1 MAYRVHLRTA
11 NSRPPLTPEQKM
23 MASISLSEP
32 FMTQTASPTAD
43 RIPDP
48 GSPYHTAE
56 VLAWVESAQQGDQAA
71 FSSLVQ
77 LFSRDVYGKAFSIL
91 KNHQDAD
98 DVVQETFIRVF
109 RALPGFRFESSF
121 RTWLIT
127 IATRQALNYR
137 ERVTKDHD
145 NLDGPEGTTLEH
157 PALRVEE
164 TQVASVLDLEARRL
178 LREAL
183 PNLPRRQKEALTL
196 KLQHDWKYEQ
206 IAQAMG
212 TSVGSVKAHIF
223 HAIQNLTR
231 QVKGGRR

>member
-1 MAYRVHLRTA
+1 
-11 NSRPPLTPEQKM
+11 M
-23 MASISLSEP
+23 MASATLSEP
-32 FMTQTASPTAD
+32 LMMQTAPPTAD
-43 RIPDP
+43 RIPNP
-48 GSPYHTAE
+48 GSPYHTPE
-56 VLAWVESAQQGDQAA
+56 VLAWVEAAQQGDQSA
-71 FSSLVQ
+71 FGALVN

-98 DVVQETFIRVF
+98 DVVQETFIRVY
-109 RALPGFRFESSF
+109 RALPGFRFEASF

-137 ERVTKDHD
+137 ERVIKEHES
-145 NLDGPEGTTLEH
+145 LEGPEGTFEH

-164 TQVASVLDLEARRL
+164 TQISALLDLEARRL
-178 LREAL
+178 LQEAL

-223 HAIQNLTR
+223 HAIRNLTR
-231 QVKGGRR
+231 QVKGGRP

>member
-1 MAYRVHLRTA
+1 
-11 NSRPPLTPEQKM
+11 M
-23 MASISLSEP
+23 MATAFLSEP
-32 FMTQTASPTAD
+32 LMTETAYPTAD

-48 GSPYHTAE
+48 SSPYHTPE
-56 VLAWVESAQQGDQAA
+56 VLAWVEKAQQGDQSA
-71 FSSLVQ
+71 FGSLVR
-77 LFSRDVYGKAFSIL
+77 LFSRDVYGKALSIL

-98 DVVQETFIRVF
+98 DAVQETFIRVY

-127 IATRQALNYR
+127 IATRQALNFR
-137 ERVTKDHD
+137 ERVAKEHES
-145 NLDGPEGTTLEH
+145 LDGPDGTFEH

-164 TQVASVLDLEARRL
+164 TQITAVLDQEARRL
-178 LREAL
+178 LHEAL
-183 PNLPRRQKEALTL
+183 PKLPRRQKQALTL

-206 IAQAMG
+206 IAQEMG

-231 QVKGGRR
+231 QMKGGRP

>member
-1 MAYRVHLRTA
+1 
-11 NSRPPLTPEQKM
+11 M
-23 MASISLSEP
+23 MASAFLSEP
-32 FMTQTASPTAD
+32 LMTETAFPTAD

-48 GSPYHTAE
+48 GSPYHTPE
-56 VLAWVESAQQGDQAA
+56 VLAWVEKAQQGDQMA
-71 FSSLVQ
+71 FGSLVR

-98 DVVQETFIRVF
+98 DAVQETFIRVY

-137 ERVTKDHD
+137 ERVAREHES
-145 NLDGPEGTTLEH
+145 LDGPEGIFEH

-164 TQVASVLDLEARRL
+164 TQITAVLDQEARQL
-178 LREAL
+178 LQEAL
-183 PNLPRRQKEALTL
+183 PNLPRRQKQALTL
-196 KLQHDWKYEQ
+196 KLQHDWKYER
-206 IAQAMG
+206 IAQEMG

-231 QVKGGRR
+231 QMKGGRP

>member
-1 MAYRVHLRTA
+1 MTETAFPTA
-11 NSRPPLTPEQKM
+11 N
-23 MASISLSEP
+23 
-32 FMTQTASPTAD
+32 

-48 GSPYHTAE
+48 GSPYHTPE
-56 VLAWVESAQQGDQAA
+56 VLAWVEQAQQGDQAA
-71 FSSLVQ
+71 FGSLVQ

-98 DVVQETFIRVF
+98 DAVQETFIRVY

-137 ERVTKDHD
+137 ERVAKDHES
-145 NLDGPEGTTLEH
+145 LDGPEGTFEH

-164 TQVASVLDLEARRL
+164 TQITAVLDQEARRL
-178 LREAL
+178 LQEAL
-183 PNLPRRQKEALTL
+183 PNLPRRQKQALTL

-206 IAQAMG
+206 IAQEMG

-231 QVKGGRR
+231 QMKGGRS

>member
-1 MAYRVHLRTA
+1 
-11 NSRPPLTPEQKM
+11 M
-23 MASISLSEP
+23 MASATLSEP
-32 FMTQTASPTAD
+32 FMTKTAHPTAD
-43 RIPDP
+43 RTPDP
-48 GSPYHTAE
+48 GSPYHTPE
-56 VLAWVESAQQGDQAA
+56 VLAWVEDAQQGDQSA
-71 FSSLVQ
+71 FGALVN

-98 DVVQETFIRVF
+98 DVVQETFIRVY

-137 ERVTKDHD
+137 ERVIKEHES
-145 NLDGPEGTTLEH
+145 LDGPEGTLEH

-164 TQVASVLDLEARRL
+164 TQISSMLDQEARRL
-178 LREAL
+178 LQEAL
-183 PNLPRRQKEALTL
+183 PKLPPRQKEALTL

-206 IAQAMG
+206 IAQQTG

-223 HAIQNLTR
+223 HAIRNLTR
-231 QVKGGRR
+231 QVKGGRP

>member
-1 MAYRVHLRTA
+1 
-11 NSRPPLTPEQKM
+11 M
-23 MASISLSEP
+23 MALATLSEP
-32 FMTQTASPTAD
+32 FMIQTAHLTAD
-43 RIPDP
+43 RTPGP
-48 GSPYHTAE
+48 GSPYHTPE
-56 VLAWVESAQQGDQAA
+56 VLAWVEEAQQGDQMA
-71 FSSLVQ
+71 FGALVN

-98 DVVQETFIRVF
+98 DVVQETFIRVY

-137 ERVTKDHD
+137 QRVIKEHES
-145 NLDGPEGTTLEH
+145 LDGPEGNMEH

-164 TQVASVLDLEARRL
+164 TQISALLDQEARRL
-178 LREAL
+178 LQEAL
-183 PNLPRRQKEALTL
+183 PKLPRRQKEALTL

-206 IAQAMG
+206 IAQQMG

-223 HAIQNLTR
+223 HAIRNLTR
-231 QVKGGRR
+231 QLKGGRP

>member
-1 MAYRVHLRTA
+1 
-11 NSRPPLTPEQKM
+11 M
-23 MASISLSEP
+23 MAAVSFSEP
-32 FMTQTASPTAD
+32 LMTQTAFQTAD
-43 RIPDP
+43 RTPDP
-48 GSPYHTAE
+48 GSPYHTPE
-56 VLAWVESAQQGDQAA
+56 VLAWVEQAQQGDQAA
-71 FSSLVQ
+71 FGSLVR

-98 DVVQETFIRVF
+98 DAVQETFIRVY

-127 IATRQALNYR
+127 IATRQALNFR
-137 ERVTKDHD
+137 ERVAKEHES
-145 NLDGPEGTTLEH
+145 LDGPEGSFEH

-164 TQVASVLDLEARRL
+164 TQITAVLDQEARQL
-178 LREAL
+178 LQEAL
-183 PNLPRRQKEALTL
+183 PGLPKRQRQALTL

-206 IAQAMG
+206 IAQEMG

-231 QVKGGRR
+231 RVKGGRP

>member
-1 MAYRVHLRTA
+1 
-11 NSRPPLTPEQKM
+11 M
-23 MASISLSEP
+23 MASATLSESL
-32 FMTQTASPTAD
+32 MTQTARPTAD

-48 GSPYHTAE
+48 GSPYHTPE
-56 VLAWVESAQQGDQAA
+56 VLAWVEKAQQGDQAA
-71 FSSLVQ
+71 FGSLVR
-77 LFSRDVYGKAFSIL
+77 LFSRDVYGKVFSIL

-98 DVVQETFIRVF
+98 DAVQETFIRVY

-137 ERVTKDHD
+137 ERVAKEHES
-145 NLDGPEGTTLEH
+145 LDGPDGTFEH

-164 TQVASVLDLEARRL
+164 TQITAVLDQEARRL
-178 LREAL
+178 LQEAL
-183 PNLPRRQKEALTL
+183 PKLPRRQKQALTL

-206 IAQAMG
+206 IAQEMG

-231 QVKGGRR
+231 QIKGGRP

>member
-1 MAYRVHLRTA
+1 
-11 NSRPPLTPEQKM
+11 M
-23 MASISLSEP
+23 MAEAALNDSLIP
-32 FMTQTASPTAD
+32 PTAD
-43 RIPDP
+43 RLADP
-48 GSPYHTAE
+48 ASPYHTPE
-56 VLAWVESAQQGDQAA
+56 VRAWVEAAQGGDQIA
-71 FSSLVQ
+71 FASLVR

-127 IATRQALNYR
+127 IATRQALNFR
-137 ERVTKDHD
+137 ERIARDHES
-145 NLDGPEGTTLEH
+145 LEGPDGTLEH

-164 TQVASVLDLEARRL
+164 TQVSLLLDQEARRL
-178 LREAL
+178 LSEAL
-183 PNLPRRQKEALTL
+183 PKLPRRQKEALTL

-206 IAQAMG
+206 IAQQMG

-231 QVKGGRR
+231 HIKGGRP

>member
-1 MAYRVHLRTA
+1 MV
-11 NSRPPLTPEQKM
+11 
-23 MASISLSEP
+23 ASAFLSESL
-32 FMTQTASPTAD
+32 MTETAFSSPD

-48 GSPYHTAE
+48 DSPYHTPE
-56 VLAWVESAQQGDQAA
+56 VLAWVEKAQQGDQAA
-71 FSSLVQ
+71 FASLVR

-98 DVVQETFIRVF
+98 DAVQETFIRVY

-137 ERVTKDHD
+137 ERVAKEHES
-145 NLDGPEGTTLEH
+145 LDGPEGTFEH

-164 TQVASVLDLEARRL
+164 TQITAVLDQEARRL
-178 LREAL
+178 LQEAL
-183 PNLPRRQKEALTL
+183 PNLPRRQKQAMTL
-196 KLQHDWKYEQ
+196 KLKHDWKYEQ
-206 IAQAMG
+206 IAQEMG

-231 QVKGGRR
+231 QVKGGRS

>member
-1 MAYRVHLRTA
+1 
-11 NSRPPLTPEQKM
+11 M
-23 MASISLSEP
+23 MATAFLSERL
-32 FMTQTASPTAD
+32 MTETAYPTAD

-48 GSPYHTAE
+48 SSPYHTPE
-56 VLAWVESAQQGDQAA
+56 VLAWVEKAQQGDQTA
-71 FSSLVQ
+71 FGSLVR

-91 KNHQDAD
+91 RNHQDAD
-98 DVVQETFIRVF
+98 DAVQETFIRVY

-137 ERVTKDHD
+137 ERVAKEHES
-145 NLDGPEGTTLEH
+145 LDGPEGTFEH

-164 TQVASVLDLEARRL
+164 TQITAVLDQEARRL
-178 LREAL
+178 LHEAL
-183 PNLPRRQKEALTL
+183 PNLPRRQKQALTL

-206 IAQAMG
+206 IAQEMG

-231 QVKGGRR
+231 QMKGGRP

>member
-1 MAYRVHLRTA
+1 MALTA
-11 NSRPPLTPEQKM
+11 MQETWMQP
-23 MASISLSEP
+23 A
-32 FMTQTASPTAD
+32 AAD
-43 RIPDP
+43 
-48 GSPYHTAE
+48 SPYHAPE
-56 VLAWVESAQQGDQAA
+56 VRVWVASAQAGDQAA
-71 FSSLVQ
+71 FASLVER
-77 LFSRDVYGKAFSIL
+77 FSRDVYGKAYSIL

-98 DVVQETFIRVF
+98 DVVQETFLRVY

-121 RTWLIT
+121 RTWIIT

-137 ERVTKDHD
+137 ERTARSHES
-145 NLDGPEGTTLEH
+145 LEMPEEGMEH

-164 TQVASVLDLEARRL
+164 GQMEAMLDDEARRL

-183 PNLPRRQKEALTL
+183 PKLPKRQKEALTL

-231 QVKGGRR
+231 YVKGGRA

>member
-1 MAYRVHLRTA
+1 MMVEATLNEPRIPHTA
-11 NSRPPLTPEQKM
+11 PSN
-23 MASISLSEP
+23 
-32 FMTQTASPTAD
+32 AD
-43 RIPDP
+43 RLPEP
-48 GSPYHTAE
+48 GSPYHTPE
-56 VLAWVESAQQGDQAA
+56 VLGWVEEAQRGDQAA
-71 FSSLVQ
+71 FGSLVQ
-77 LFSRDVYGKAFSIL
+77 LFSRDVYRKAFSIL

-127 IATRQALNYR
+127 IATRQALNFR
-137 ERVTKDHD
+137 ERVAKDFD
-145 NLDGPEGTTLEH
+145 SLEGHEGLGGTFDH

-164 TQVASVLDLEARRL
+164 TQIASMLDQEARRL
-178 LREAL
+178 LHEAL
-183 PNLPRRQKEALTL
+183 PKLPRRQKEALSL

-206 IAQAMG
+206 IAQEMG

-231 QVKGGRR
+231 HVKGGRP

>member
-1 MAYRVHLRTA
+1 
-11 NSRPPLTPEQKM
+11 M
-23 MASISLSEP
+23 MAAVSFSEP
-32 FMTQTASPTAD
+32 LMTQTAFQTAD
-43 RIPDP
+43 RTPDP
-48 GSPYHTAE
+48 GSPYHTPE
-56 VLAWVESAQQGDQAA
+56 VLTWVELAQRGDQAA
-71 FSSLVQ
+71 FGSLVR

-98 DVVQETFIRVF
+98 DAVQETFIRVY

-137 ERVTKDHD
+137 ERVAKEHES
-145 NLDGPEGTTLEH
+145 LDGPEGSFEH

-164 TQVASVLDLEARRL
+164 TQITAVLDQEARRL
-178 LREAL
+178 LQEAL
-183 PNLPRRQKEALTL
+183 PGLPKRQKQALTL
-196 KLQHDWKYEQ
+196 KLQHDWKYER
-206 IAQAMG
+206 IAQEMG

-231 QVKGGRR
+231 LVKGGRP